1 MHMGVVLIGPGRW
14 LSSMEG
20 ALASK
25 ILAAAPS
32 MRTLNFLLYAL
43 TETSAVNDAL
53 QPLGIHVNSV
63 PIKMTQPADMI
74 AAVRKV
80 TQRDRCE

>member
-53 QPLGIHVNSV
+53 QPLGH
-63 PIKMTQPADMI
+63 P
-74 AAVRKV
+74 RE
-80 TQRDRCE
+80 QRSNQDDATCDDRSSA